1 MTGRLVAAFDRRSLT
16 TRRLTLAALGLV
28 VLLVVASAL
37 APARHP
43 AHRPAAPAAL
53 PTRPQRRPTA
63 GGSRPTSP
71 AGLVAAR
78 RVAARFL
85 AGYLPFLYGG
95 GAARSIE
102 APAPG
107 LRRQLSRMR
116 GLVTPVERR
125 RDPRLVSLTAVVQS
139 PTAIL
144 ATALVADG
152 GVTSYALRIT
162 LSAGRDGWLV
172 SSVDGG

>member
-1 MTGRLVAAFDRRSLT
+1 MTGRLVAALGRRSRT

-43 AHRPAAPAAL
+43 AHRPVAPPAV
-53 PTRPQRRPTA
+53 PTRTEGTPTA
-63 GGSRPTSP
+63 PGSRPISP
-71 AGLVAAR
+71 GGLGAAR

-85 AGYLPFLYGG
+85 AGYLPFLYGRG
-95 GAARSIE
+95 SARSIE
-102 APAPG
+102 AVTPG
-107 LRRQLSRMR
+107 LRLQLSRMR
-116 GLVTPVERR
+116 GLVTPVERQR
-125 RDPRLVSLTAVVQS
+125 HPRLVSLTTVARS
-139 PTAIL
+139 PAAML

-152 GVTSYALRIT
+152 GVTTYALRIM
-162 LSAGRDGWLV
+162 LSAGRGGWMV